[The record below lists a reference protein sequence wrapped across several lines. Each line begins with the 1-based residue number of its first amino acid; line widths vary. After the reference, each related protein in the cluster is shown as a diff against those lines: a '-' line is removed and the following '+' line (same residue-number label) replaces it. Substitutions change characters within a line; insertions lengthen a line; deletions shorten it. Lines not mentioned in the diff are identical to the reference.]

1 MKLLASLLLSLFSVV
16 IIAQEAI
23 EEQEIKHYYWVN
35 FKDKLNTPFQIDHPE
50 QFLSPRAIERR
61 KQFNIPIEEKDLPV
75 NANYLDSIR
84 QSGVKIH
91 LTSRWFNAAAILCTQ
106 AQMDTLQNA
115 AFITEVKKVGSWINR
130 PVRMKNPIEIDTSQK
145 AIVQDNLYG
154 RGSKQ
159 IEMLNGHL
167 LHQKGY
173 QGQGKMIA
181 VLDGGFFQ
189 LDIIPFYDSLRNR
202 NGFVA
207 SKDFV
212 EGDSI
217 ATEAS
222 MHGTQVLSTMAAYM
236 PGVLVGTAPGAN
248 YICAKTEDVRGEN
261 LIEVCNWVAGLEY
274 ADSLGADLVNSSLG
288 YNTFDDKSS
297 SYTYEQ
303 MDGISTLS
311 SIAADIAFEKGM
323 IIITSVGN
331 EGHHKWKYLDAPAD
345 AINILAVG
353 AVDSNNERAYFSSIG
368 PTADGRIKPEIS
380 ALGLGVQAASVRSL
394 QTTRENG
401 TSLSAPI
408 LTGLIACLWQA
419 YPDKSNKEII
429 EAVLKKC
436 LPI

>member
-1 MKLLASLLLSLFSVV
+1 
-16 IIAQEAI
+16 
-23 EEQEIKHYYWVN
+23 
-35 FKDKLNTPFQIDHPE
+35 
-50 QFLSPRAIERR
+50 
-61 KQFNIPIEEKDLPV
+61 
-75 NANYLDSIR
+75 
-84 QSGVKIH
+84 
-91 LTSRWFNAAAILCTQ
+91 
-106 AQMDTLQNA
+106 
-115 AFITEVKKVGSWINR
+115 
-130 PVRMKNPIEIDTSQK
+130 
-145 AIVQDNLYG
+145 
-154 RGSKQ
+154 
-159 IEMLNGHL
+159 
-167 LHQKGY
+167 
-173 QGQGKMIA
+173 MIA

-202 NGFVA
+202 NGFIA
-207 SKDFV
+207 TKDFV
-212 EGDSI
+212 EGDSV

-248 YICAKTEDVRGEN
+248 YICVKTEDVRGEN

-311 SIAADIAFEKGM
+311 SIAADIAFAKGM
-323 IIITSVGN
+323 IVVTSVGN
-331 EGHHKWKYLDAPAD
+331 EGHHKWKYLDSPAD
-345 AINILAVG
+345 AINIIAVG
-353 AVDSNNERAYFSSIG
+353 AVDSNNERTYFSSIG

-408 LTGLIACLWQA
+408 ITGLIACLWQA

-429 EAVLKKC
+429 EAVLKSASQYDDPDNELGYGIPDFQKA
-436 LPI
+436 LELLKN